1 MSVRNACKWFRAC
14 AKAAILLVGL
24 SAGCAHAIKSV
35 SDCDRAPTDQRVACA
50 ACTVKNEAGGLL
62 GGYEYRPDNDPNNR
76 CVKVD

>member
-1 MSVRNACKWFRAC
+1 MSHVSKPIRRC
-14 AKAAILLVGL
+14 AKAALLLATL
-24 SAGCAHAIKSV
+24 SAACAHAIKSV